1 MPLVRRVPKR
11 GFKNPFRKE
20 FEVVNVEKLAGLEG
34 DINPEA
40 LIEAGLVRAGKP
52 IKVLGRGEI
61 STSVSVTAHSF
72 SAGAREKIEAAGGT
86 CEVIDS

>member
-11 GFKNPFRKE
+11 GFTNIFKKQIE
-20 FEVVNVEKLAGLEG
+20 IVNIESLEALEG
-34 DINPEA
+34 PITPEV
-40 LIEAGLVRAGKP
+40 LIAAGLVKKGRP

-61 STSVSVTAHSF
+61 EKPVVISANSF
-72 SAGAREKIEAAGGT
+72 SDGARKKIEAAGGT